1 MSSGC
6 KFAIILITIAV
17 LLALYIALAPEKHF
31 SDEISFE
38 AGRGDVVEV
47 FSQETVHVVGESQ
60 EYFRIS
66 DGKIYMVTSQRSI
79 FIFDATNNGTKIA
92 IATTPSSSWSS
103 PTIANG
109 RLYIGCN
116 DWNVYSFSNDVTSQE
131 STSTPSNNVNFEF
144 NFVAVAVAIAASLIV
159 AVVAFGYLLRK
170 RVKK

>member
-66 DGKIYMVTSQRSI
+66 DGKNYIDGNPVEASSRDFFGEGDLNGLRLEVLDGSAAFTLTAAEPVYVIVHESPAEGVI
-79 FIFDATNNGTKIA
+79 F
-92 IATTPSSSWSS
+92 
-103 PTIANG
+103 
-109 RLYIGCN
+109 
-116 DWNVYSFSNDVTSQE
+116 V
-131 STSTPSNNVNFEF
+131 
-144 NFVAVAVAIAASLIV
+144 FVFACLWILAVAVLKGV
-159 AVVAFGYLLRK
+159 DEL
-170 RVKK
+170 